1 MKCLSAL
8 AVVLLLGTGDLYA
21 DTGMVRGE
29 HVDGEVL
36 VLLET
41 PPNAASASGSACEAA
56 LLSSARS
63 VAESIGA
70 RAVRTYPAIAA
81 ATGRNTVYMKGE
93 GKSTQEL
100 LAALEG
106 RPDVLGASPNYISHA
121 TATPDDPRYGEMWGM
136 PFIEAPGAWDIATG
150 SRDVV
155 VAVVD
160 TGIRRDHAD
169 LAANVVTD
177 VDGQWGMD
185 TINDDRDPAD
195 DQGHGTHVA
204 GTIGAAGNNALGVTG
219 VNWTVGLLGVKVLG
233 ADGSGPLDKIIEGLE
248 YVLDQRTRGLNV
260 RVVNMSLGG
269 WMPPS
274 YVFVIPYENAVKALS
289 DAGILVVVAAGNEY
303 QDIDHPGGPG
313 SDPKSPGTDYRGL
326 LCYPACFQL
335 ANTITV
341 ASVKAGGTLSDF
353 SNYSPNYV
361 DLAAPGSSIL
371 STTMDGGYTAGSGT
385 SMAAPHV
392 AGAAALLMDA
402 HPGET
407 ASQIKGRILDCATS
421 NAYLLGLVRTGGH
434 LNIRAAIAGV
444 APEPMP
450 TPEPGPSPVPTPEP
464 TPGPV
469 VAVTGV
475 SVYPESL
482 HLTIG
487 RSDSLTAFISPE
499 NATDQELTWTSS
511 NPEVVEC
518 SPYESTAVVIARSRG
533 TSVIAATTRDGG
545 FTARCT
551 VTVTEF
557 SSGGGC
563 ATGGGTG
570 ASAAVLILLAALAPV
585 VTRRSN

>member
-1 MKCLSAL
+1 MKWLSAL
-8 AVVLLLGTGDLYA
+8 AVVLLLGAGDLYA
-21 DTGMVRGE
+21 GTGMIRGE

-36 VLLET
+36 VLLEI
-41 PPNAASASGSACEAA
+41 PPDAASASGSACEAA
-56 LLSSARS
+56 LLSSAQS
-63 VAESIGA
+63 LAESIGA
-70 RAVRTYPAIAA
+70 RAMRVYPAIAA
-81 ATGRNTVYMKGE
+81 ATGRNTVLMKSE
-93 GKSTQEL
+93 EKSTHEL
-100 LAALEG
+100 LAALDG
-106 RPDVLGASPNYISHA
+106 RPGVLGACPNYIFHA
-121 TATPDDPRYGEMWGM
+121 TATPDDPRYDEMWGM
-136 PFIEAPGAWDIATG
+136 PFIEAPGAWDTATG
-150 SRDVV
+150 SRDIV

-160 TGIRRDHAD
+160 TGIKRDHAD
-169 LAANVVTD
+169 LAANVVRD
-177 VDGQWGMD
+177 VDGEWGID
-185 TINDDRDPAD
+185 TVNNDRDPAD

-233 ADGSGPLDKIIEGLE
+233 ANGSGPLGKIIDGLE
-248 YVLDQRTRGLNV
+248 YVLDQKTRGLNV

-274 YVFVIPYENAVKALS
+274 YEFVIPYENAVKALS

-313 SDPKSPGTDYRGL
+313 SDPKNPDMDYRGL

-335 ANTITV
+335 ANSITV

-361 DLAAPGSSIL
+361 HLAAPGSSIL
-371 STTMDGGYTAGSGT
+371 STTKDGGYMAGSGT
-385 SMAAPHV
+385 SMATPHV

-407 ASQIKGRILDCATS
+407 ASQIKERILDFTTP
-421 NAYLLGLVRTGGH
+421 NAYLLGRVGTGGH
-434 LNIRAAIAGV
+434 LNVRAAIVGV
-444 APEPMP
+444 APEPMV
-450 TPEPGPSPVPTPEP
+450 S
-464 TPGPV
+464 
-469 VAVTGV
+469 VTGV

-487 RSDSLTAFISPE
+487 RRDSLTAFITPE
-499 NATDQELTWTSS
+499 NATDRGLTWTSS

-518 SPYESTAVVIARSRG
+518 SPYESTAVVIARSKG
-533 TSVIAATTRDGG
+533 TSVITATTRDGG

-551 VTVTEF
+551 VTVME
-557 SSGGGC
+557 SSSSGGC

-570 ASAAVLILLAALAPV
+570 ASAAVLILLAALVPV